1 MKTILLV
8 LTILCGC
15 FSAQSQDYT
24 FKVLVNKGKNEVK
37 SGGTWLP
44 LKAGSSLKKEDEVK
58 LDNNAYLGLIH
69 ATGKPLELKQAGS
82 YKVIDLAAKVS
93 GGGTSVLNKYT
104 DFILSSNT
112 EKRNRLTATGAV
124 HRGEEGIHVYLP
136 KPEISVV
143 YNKKVAFSWQKG
155 SAPYIVLL
163 KSMFGDDL
171 VRVETSDTTYS
182 IDLSDPKFA
191 NEDNILVDV
200 YPKAEPGKR
209 QDDPPYVL
217 KKLSKADKERIKSL
231 LHELGGLPNEHSAL
245 NKLIMAGF
253 YEQNKLIIDAGTA
266 YLEAIRLAP
275 DVMQYQE
282 DYKTF
287 LLRNGLEKP
296 NREK

>member
-1 MKTILLV
+1 MKTNLLV
-8 LTILCGC
+8 LTIILYGC
-15 FSAQSQDYT
+15 FSAYSQDYA

-37 SGGTWLP
+37 SGNAWLP
-44 LKAGSSLKKEDEVK
+44 IKTGVSLKKDDEVK
-58 LDNNAYLGLIH
+58 LENNAYLGLVH
-69 ATGKPLELKQAGS
+69 VTGKPLELKQAGN

-93 GGGTSVLNKYT
+93 GGTSVLNKYT

-112 EKRNRLTATGAV
+112 EKKNKLSATGAV

-136 KPEISVV
+136 KPEFSVV
-143 YNKKVAFSWQKG
+143 YNKKVAFSWQKR

-200 YPKAEPGKR
+200 YPKAEPGKK

-217 KKLSKADKERIKSL
+217 KKLSKADKERIKNL

-275 DVMQYQE
+275 DVVQYQE

-296 NREK
+296 DREK